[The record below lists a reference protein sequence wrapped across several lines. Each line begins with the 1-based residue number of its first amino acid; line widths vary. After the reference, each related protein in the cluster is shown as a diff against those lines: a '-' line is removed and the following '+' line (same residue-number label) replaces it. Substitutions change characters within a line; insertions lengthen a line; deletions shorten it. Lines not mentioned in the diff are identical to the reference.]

1 MVKVKD
7 KSSVHFHFQDL
18 APNLKARRKLKDFL
32 TFLFK
37 NEKKNLA
44 ELNYIF
50 CTDKFLLKIN
60 KQYLKHD
67 YYTDIISFDLS
78 DSPKEIVGEIYI
90 SLPRVKQ
97 NARFFKQRFS
107 NELLRVMFHG
117 ALHLCG
123 YEDETIQQQ
132 AQMKTK
138 EEYYL
143 GRYSSLV
150 PRRTVS

>member
-1 MVKVKD
+1 MTKVRN

-18 APNLKARRKLKDFL
+18 PPNLKARRKLKNFL
-32 TFLFK
+32 IFLFES
-37 NEKKNLA
+37 EKKNLR

-60 KQYLKHD
+60 RQYLKRD
-67 YYTDIISFDLS
+67 YYTDVISFDLS

-90 SLPRVKQ
+90 SLPSVKQ
-97 NARFFKQRFS
+97 NATHFKQLFS

-123 YEDETIQQQ
+123 FEDETVKQQS
-132 AQMKTK
+132 QMEKR
-138 EEYYL
+138 ENHYL
-143 GRYSSLV
+143 RCYFSSV